1 VVIFTSWLWTKEP
14 QQALDTAVDDC
25 IMLQRTNLEPHLLQ
39 SHDGGKKFKQES
51 PNGQNIH

>member
-14 QQALDTAVDDC
+14 QQALDTAVGDC